1 MTMYL
6 DSAVLVKL
14 FVREPDSEFF
24 GNMTN
29 GEAISSSV
37 LAHTEVWSAFLAKER
52 AAAITPEQRRRA
64 WAAFQKN
71 VDEELIELLAFSPAI
86 FKRANRILEQCHPQ
100 VPLRSLDALHLASCD
115 QHQDWP
121 LCTTDKRMRAAA
133 TALHFPLTPLA
144 S

>member
-1 MTMYL
+1 MYL

-24 GNMTN
+24 GKLTD
-29 GEAISSSV
+29 GESISSSV
-37 LAHTEVWSAFLAKER
+37 LAYTEVGSAFLAKER

-64 WAAFQKN
+64 PTPLRERRLTTA
-71 VDEELIELLAFSPAI
+71 DL
-86 FKRANRILEQCHPQ
+86 KRANRILGQCHPQ

-115 QHQDWP
+115 QLQDWP
-121 LCTTDKRMRAAA
+121 LCTTDKRMRDAAV
-133 TALHFPLTPLA
+133 TLHFPLTPMA

>member
-1 MTMYL
+1 MYL

-24 GNMTN
+24 GNMTD

-37 LAHTEVWSAFLAKER
+37 LAYTEVWSAFLAKER
-52 AAAITPEQRRRA
+52 AAAITQEQRRRA

-71 VDEELIELLAFSPAI
+71 VDDELIELVALNPAI
-86 FKRANRILEQCHPQ
+86 FKRANRILEQRHPQ

-115 QHQDWP
+115 QLQDWP
-121 LCTTDKRMRAAA
+121 LCTTAQRLRAAA
-133 TALHFPLTPLA
+133 ALLHFPVTPLA

>member
-1 MTMYL
+1 MYL

-24 GNMTN
+24 GNLTD
-29 GEAISSSV
+29 GGAISSSV
-37 LAHTEVWSAFLAKER
+37 LAYTEVCSAFLAKER

-64 WAAFQKN
+64 WTVFQHN
-71 VDEELIELLAFSPAI
+71 VDEDLIELLSINPAI
-86 FKRANRILEQCHPQ
+86 LKRANRILEQCHPL

-115 QHQDWP
+115 QLQDWP
-121 LCTTDKRMRAAA
+121 LCTTDKRVRAAA
-133 TALHFPLTPLA
+133 ELLHFPLTPLA

>member
-1 MTMYL
+1 MYL

-24 GNMTN
+24 GKMTD

-37 LAHTEVWSAFLAKER
+37 LASTEVWSALLAKER
-52 AAAITPEQRRRA
+52 AVGITPEQRRQA
-64 WAAFQKN
+64 WSAFQRN
-71 VDEELIELLAFSPAI
+71 VDNELIELLALNPAVL
-86 FKRANRILEQCHPQ
+86 KRANRILEQCHPH

-115 QHQDWP
+115 QLQDWP

-133 TALHFPLTPLA
+133 DLLRFPLSPVP

>member
-14 FVREPDSEFF
+14 FVRERDSEFF
-24 GNMTN
+24 GKMTD
-29 GEAISSSV
+29 GESISSSV
-37 LAHTEVWSAFLAKER
+37 LAYTEVWSAFLAKER

-64 WAAFQKN
+64 WAAFQHN
-71 VDEELIELLAFSPAI
+71 VDEELIELLALNPAI
-86 FKRANRILEQCHPQ
+86 FKRANRLLERCHPQ

-115 QHQDWP
+115 QLQDWP
-121 LCTTDKRMRAAA
+121 LCTTDRRMRDEAAV
-133 TALHFPLTPLA
+133 LHLRLMPLA